1 MWRSEVLEADKTMER
16 SLTKAAAWAL
26 AVAVAAV
33 LSWSNISAAA
43 DSPHM
48 DANGVTCNSCHTLH
62 AAPGVSLTNSAS
74 NANLCQSCHNQ
85 GSGNAFPMENAMQAV
100 PGVSGTSHRWD
111 GSMPVASSPSN
122 AHGLRATA
130 DLSNAALKVYLNK
143 YGNVVTCS
151 VCHNH
156 HRQAA
161 TPWDPNAPAYV
172 AGGGEG
178 RHYQR
183 IPNDLNQMCQDCHAY
198 RAMSY
203 AKARGD
209 DALYPANGTNV
220 FSHPVGE
227 VLNSQG
233 YDKAAPL
240 DYNGVAQQTAPRY
253 KDSAAGET
261 VTSNNLVLDSG
272 SRVRCLSCHRVH
284 YTDSNGATE
293 DAP

>member
-1 MWRSEVLEADKTMER
+1 MLVSGILEAGDSMEIAIKR
-16 SLTKAAAWAL
+16 TIAFFAVLYSAAVFCGGTAL
-26 AVAVAAV
+26 AIDAPHVD
-33 LSWSNISAAA
+33 A
-43 DSPHM
+43 D
-48 DANGVTCNSCHTLH
+48 GITCNSCHTLH
-62 AAPGVSLTNSAS
+62 GAPGTSLTKSAS

-85 GSGNAFPMENAMQAV
+85 GSGNPKPMENVMQAT

-111 GSMPVASSPSN
+111 ASMPATSSPSN
-122 AHGLRATA
+122 AFGLRAAA
-130 DLSNAALKVYLNK
+130 DLSISALKSALTK
-143 YGNVVTCS
+143 YGNVISCS

-156 HRQAA
+156 HGQAA

-172 AGGGEG
+172 AGGGAG

-183 IPNDLNQMCQDCHAY
+183 YPNNLNQMCEDCHYY

-203 AKARGD
+203 ARARGD
-209 DALYPANGTNV
+209 DAAYPANGTNV

-227 VLNSQG
+227 TINSQG

-253 KDSAAGET
+253 SDNAAGET
-261 VTSNNLVLDSG
+261 VTSNNLALDSG

-284 YTDSNGATE
+284 YVDSNGATE